1 MTLTLPLPSP
11 DFLKFDFFQTL
22 SVIGGLLMVVA
33 LGPGAASV
41 DERKKNW

>member
-1 MTLTLPLPSP
+1 MICFNGTLA

-22 SVIGGLLMVVA
+22 SVVGGLLMVVTV
-33 LGPGAASV
+33 GPGSGSV